1 MGGEVEHKD
10 LGSGWTE
17 KDILCRKIRAQ
28 QTFWLV
34 QASVVLAG
42 PLQAFHD

>member
-17 KDILCRKIRAQ
+17 KDILRRKSGHSKLSGLYKPVW
-28 QTFWLV
+28 F
-34 QASVVLAG
+34 
-42 PLQAFHD
+42 